1 MIGLSF
7 NENGNALDVI
17 SNDGVD
23 KVLTEDMFLN

>member
-7 NENGNALDVI
+7 NENGNVLDVI

-23 KVLTEDMFLN
+23 KLITEDMFLN